1 MKPSTSSD
9 YGIVYL
15 LTNEA
20 MPGLVKI
27 GKTSRLDLEKRMKEL
42 YTTGVPLPFECV
54 YACKV
59 KLSCMGDLESALH
72 TAFAP
77 CRVNDSREFFRMSP
91 YQAIPIL
98 KLMTSMNEGE
108 VTDEVAAEIENDMD
122 DADKAAIAK
131 SRSRRPPLDFV
142 EMGLQIGS
150 ILSFIP
156 ELLYVSRLSRPR
168 RCCIMAKLVLLP
180 PLHKNCSAQS
190 MPFNRLHIGLPME
203 CVYAIY
209 MIRHSPSPMS
219 EVLFCVFEY

>member
-1 MKPSTSSD
+1 MKPSASPD

-59 KLSCMGDLESALH
+59 KLSCMGDLERALH

-142 EMGLQIGS
+142 EMGLKIGGV
-150 ILSFIP
+150 LSFIP
-156 ELLYVSRLSRPR
+156 DSSVCVTIESPKKVLYNGEARSLTSVTQELLGTKYAVQPTPYWSANG
-168 RCCIMAKLVLLP
+168 IVL
-180 PLHKNCSAQS
+180 
-190 MPFNRLHIGLPME
+190 RD
-203 CVYAIY
+203 IY
-209 MIRHSPSPMS
+209 DKVFPIAS
-219 EVLFCVFEY
+219 E